1 MYQLLK
7 LRNLAPA
14 LLILACSYLF
24 ITLSVQASTLSGPA
38 AGVLHEDTIPTMPPV
53 IQLTIAN
60 GGGVADLS
68 WTDSLGPVEHQVHRS
83 TNPFFS
89 PDITTLIATMPVGV
103 NTYMDTNSGIGDL
116 TTNHF
121 YLVKA
126 PLGNSNHVGE
136 IDYPLNSTNGAYS
149 MIGIPF
155 AQSSPGTASALA
167 AQIGDV
173 ENVYQWN
180 ANINAF
186 KVFSPP
192 DINDFS
198 FVQGDAI
205 FVQVGSG
212 APPSVNIAGR
222 VDVPTVNLYANNYSF
237 IALPLQC
244 DELTNASAAAADI
257 SASAVTNLL
266 QWSRNLQFFNTFTPP
281 DIGADFTLK
290 IGDPFIVQLNAGTPV
305 IWPGAQD
312 VCK

>member
-14 LLILACSYLF
+14 LLILVCSYLF
-24 ITLSVQASTLSGPA
+24 ISLSVQASTLSGPA
-38 AGVLHEDTIPTMPPV
+38 AGVLHEDTIPTLPPS
-53 IQLTIAN
+53 IELSIGNSN
-60 GGGVADLS
+60 GNAELS
-68 WTDSLGPVEHQVHRS
+68 WNDLTGPAEHQVHRG
-83 TNPFFS
+83 TTPFFS
-89 PDITTLIATMPVGV
+89 ADANTLLATIPLTMNSYV
-103 NTYMDTNSGIGDL
+103 DTNSGIGDL
-116 TTNHF
+116 NTNHF
-121 YLVKA
+121 YLVIG
-126 PLGNSNHVGE
+126 PQRNSNHVGE

-155 AQSSPGTASALA
+155 AEASPGSASALA
-167 AQIGDV
+167 TQIGNV
-173 ENVYQWN
+173 SNVYQWN

-212 APPSVNIAGR
+212 APASANIAGR
-222 VDVPTVNLYANNYSF
+222 VDVKTLTLYANNYSF
-237 IALPLQC
+237 IAMPLQC
-244 DELTNASAAAADI
+244 DELTNASTTAADI

-266 QWSRNLQFFNTFTPP
+266 QWSRNLQFFNAFTPP
-281 DIGADFTLK
+281 DIGTDFTLK
-290 IGDPFIVQLNAGTPV
+290 IGDPFIVQLSAADPS
-305 IWPGAQD
+305 WPGARN